1 MRVISVINGTLGDK
15 SFFDS
20 AQRGMDAIADEYDI
34 EIDTVELGIDPA
46 NWEPGLLDVMADTD
60 SYDILISAPTR
71 WSTSLRRM
79 RTTIRTSTSYF
90 TMRGCPTITWKSA
103 SRAAPMSIR

>member
-1 MRVISVINGTLGDK
+1 MKKLSLALAVMLVFLMAFTAVAQDEPLKVVSVINGTLGDK

-46 NWEPGLLDVMADTD
+46 NWEPGLAGRYGGYRVHT
-60 SYDILISAPTR
+60 
-71 WSTSLRRM
+71 TS
-79 RTTIRTSTSYF
+79 
-90 TMRGCPTITWKSA
+90 C
-103 SRAAPMSIR
+103 SRAPSR

>member
-1 MRVISVINGTLGDK
+1 MTKLRLALAVMLVFMLAFTAVAQDEPLKVVSVINGTLGDK

-46 NWEPGLLDVMADTD
+46 NWERACWMLW
-60 SYDILISAPTR
+60 LIPIPM
-71 WSTSLRRM
+71 TS
-79 RTTIRTSTSYF
+79 
-90 TMRGCPTITWKSA
+90 
-103 SRAAPMSIR
+103 